1 MPARSRLFWLC
12 LSGLASL
19 LAYMSQIG
27 PDDAISNLSKWVGK
41 VAVPPDWVK
50 APDLDT
56 IWTVAFSLMAL
67 LCLVAFFLPRRPKQR
82 NTQVSLPP
90 NKTEQFK
97 EELKH
102 RAYKNRPALTGG
114 QTQPKRP
121 YAPPE
126 GFGAVPVGS
135 LSNRDLGDR
144 IITLGSDIEK
154 FVQIEKGRKSPGELI
169 NGYYAK
175 FAPRFNYFYGEARNR
190 GLSNSYL
197 DRYYDDPESLEN
209 VLHIAN
215 EIMKFGHV
223 VKLYV

>member
-1 MPARSRLFWLC
+1 
-12 LSGLASL
+12 
-19 LAYMSQIG
+19 MSQIG
-27 PDDAISNLSKWVGK
+27 PDDAISNLSKWVEK

-50 APDLDT
+50 APALDT
-56 IWTVAFSLMAL
+56 IWTVAFFLMAA
-67 LCLVAFFLPRRPKQR
+67 LCLLAFFLPRRPQQQYAPVL
-82 NTQVSLPP
+82 TPQD
-90 NKTEQFK
+90 KTEEFK

-102 RAYKNRPALTGG
+102 RAHLNRLALTSG
-114 QTQPKRP
+114 QTHPKRT

-126 GFGAVPVGS
+126 GLGAVPVGS
-135 LSNRDLGDR
+135 LSNEDLGDR
-144 IITLGSDIEK
+144 IIMLGTEIEK

-175 FAPRFNYFYGEARNR
+175 FAPRFNHLYGEARNR

-197 DRYYDDPESLEN
+197 DHYYSDPESLKN

-215 EIMKFGHV
+215 EITRFGHV